1 MFQKDKDIRNRCV
14 LLHFFFV
21 VCPKRVFVLLTCRV
35 LFWCHTHAQI
45 VMQTRHCRV
54 FALTDAI
61 AIAIADTD
69 TDTVAS
75 GLCGHCH
82 HHPRNWDCGA
92 HAHKQTAQTA
102 VVVRPL
108 LRMLHLLLL
117 LLLMLIVMLMM

>member
-1 MFQKDKDIRNRCV
+1 MFQKDKDVRNMCV
-14 LLHFFFV
+14 LLHFFFYIFLSKKGL
-21 VCPKRVFVLLTCRV
+21 VCWLLTCRI

-61 AIAIADTD
+61 AIAD

-117 LLLMLIVMLMM
+117 LLLMLIVMLRM